1 MDANLNTLKIGDNIS
16 CNDFQEQVDKV
27 LIRHKSILDITTKL
41 NEYTTRINRAVA
53 KSVTSC
59 GCIEI
64 HATKQNYDK
73 DSLNEIKDSM
83 KSHVEGELC
92 PNCKE
97 IIEEEIGT
105 CLFYLAALCNI
116 LDIELSDAM
125 MKEYNNIKTLGIF
138 SLK

>member
-1 MDANLNTLKIGDNIS
+1 MDD
-16 CNDFQEQVDKV
+16 V

-41 NEYTTRINRAVA
+41 NEYTNRINRAVA

-59 GCIEI
+59 GCIEV
-64 HATKQNYDK
+64 HATRQNYNM
-73 DSLNEIKDSM
+73 DSLNEAKNIM
-83 KSHVEGELC
+83 KSHIEGELC

-105 CLFYLAALCNI
+105 CMFYLSALCNV
-116 LDIELSDAM
+116 LDIDLSEAII
-125 MKEYNNIKTLGIF
+125 KEYNNIKTLGIF